1 MYLSYSG
8 WKKFKLEC
16 GFAYWLSYVGKIS
29 LPSPDDR
36 LGSIFGS
43 VVGKLF
49 EDFYKDE
56 VFRQPQPMG
65 FLMAKIPQTIKAV
78 IKEEVSPSAS
88 WKTAG
93 VLKWKGTGPGQNPKA
108 MYANEEE
115 LAADVR
121 DAVARGFRTIRHYR
135 FLGKD
140 ARAEVQL
147 DSYVK
152 GNKLAGRADFI
163 MRRVL
168 PYDDELILDGKGSQW
183 RDKYVDKR
191 QLQWYAMLFL
201 EKFKRFPDRLG
212 FVFWRYDPPDSV
224 DWVEVNEGEIA
235 ALREEVLADIRQ
247 IEQMSAGP
255 IPSLEAARKVFLP
268 VASDPKPGMTKNDIK
283 FTCRFCPF
291 AVEAICPDGAK
302 IVEATEKRK
311 EVV

>member
-8 WKKFKLEC
+8 WKKFNEC
-16 GFAYWLSYVGKIS
+16 GFAYWLSYIGKVS
-29 LPSPDDR
+29 LPLPDDR

-65 FLMAKIPQTIKAV
+65 FLMSRIPETIKAV

-93 VLKWKGTGPGQNPKA
+93 VLKWKGDGPGQNPKA

-121 DAVARGFRTIRHYR
+121 DAVARGFRIIRHYR
-135 FLGKD
+135 LLGKG
-140 ARAEVQL
+140 AQAEVQL
-147 DSYVK
+147 DSFIK

-168 PYDDELILDGKGSQW
+168 PYGDELILDGKGSQW

-191 QLQWYAMLFL
+191 QLQWYAMLFR
-201 EKFKRFPDRLG
+201 EKLKRLPDRLG

-224 DWVEVNEGEIA
+224 DWVDVKEDEID
-235 ALREEVLADIRQ
+235 ALKEEVLADIHQ
-247 IEQMSAGP
+247 IEQLTVGLTASP
-255 IPSLEAARKVFLP
+255 EAARKVFLP
-268 VASDPKPGMTKNDIK
+268 VASNPKPGMTKNDIK

-302 IVEATEKRK
+302 IVAAADKRK
-311 EVV
+311 EAV